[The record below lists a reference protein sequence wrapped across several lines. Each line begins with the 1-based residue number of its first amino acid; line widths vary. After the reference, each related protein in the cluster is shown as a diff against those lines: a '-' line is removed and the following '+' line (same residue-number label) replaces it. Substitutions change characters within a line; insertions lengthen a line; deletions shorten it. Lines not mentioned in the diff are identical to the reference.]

1 MKRVDPETGLIEQ
14 VYEDERGLHVHRTDT
29 GVQSL
34 LDRNKMMAELAPS
47 MKGPAA
53 TRYVGSVDGLTAENW
68 SRECGAAVG
77 TPEFA
82 AYAKKKLLDGDNA
95 KFRVKGF

>member
-14 VYEDERGLHVHRTDT
+14 VYEDDRGLHVRRTDT
-29 GVQSL
+29 GVQAL
-34 LDRNKMMAELAPS
+34 LDRNKMMADLAPS
-47 MKGPAA
+47 MHGQAA

-68 SRECGAAVG
+68 SRECGAAIG

-82 AYAKKKLLDGDNA
+82 AYAKRKLLDGDNA